1 MAGDTPIP
9 DLPKWTWL
17 GGEGRLA
24 QRFGKPVQR
33 FLHVEAS
40 SGILLLVAAVFAL
53 IWANSQWSDSYYNFW
68 HTDFKL
74 VIGSYQMG

>member
-1 MAGDTPIP
+1 MASDTPIP

-33 FLHVEAS
+33 FLNVEAS

-53 IWANSQWSDSYYNFW
+53 IWANSQ
-68 HTDFKL
+68 
-74 VIGSYQMG
+74 